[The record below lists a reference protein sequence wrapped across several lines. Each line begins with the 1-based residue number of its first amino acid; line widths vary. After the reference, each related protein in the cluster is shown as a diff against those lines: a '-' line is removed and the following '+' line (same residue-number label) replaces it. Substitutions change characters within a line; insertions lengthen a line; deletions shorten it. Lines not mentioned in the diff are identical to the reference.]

1 MYYNK
6 DSKVYSERY
15 LSSSGGFHDRS
26 YYLDQL
32 SALGCRWRNLKNLL
46 QFPKLY
52 FASGRV
58 LQVEVSSVLQ
68 EVAGKR
74 FSGRYKKILNQSH
87 YLIRPVRKLFDPPLL
102 KLDMKPFFG
111 RHFLYHH
118 GWAVKTPAS
127 LTDSIPIGAYLSSL
141 LSRRLA
147 L

>member
-15 LSSSGGFHDRS
+15 LSSSGGFCDRS
-26 YYLDQL
+26 YYLDQH
-32 SALGCRWRNLKNLL
+32 SALGCRWRHLKNLL

-74 FSGRYKKILNQSH
+74 FSGRCKKILYEPH
-87 YLIRPVRKLFDPPLL
+87 YLIRLVRKLFDPHLR
-102 KLDMKPFFG
+102 KLDIKPFF
-111 RHFLYHH
+111 RRYFLYY
-118 GWAVKTPAS
+118 ALNAKTAIS
-127 LTDSIPIGAYLSSL
+127 FTDSIPTRAYLSSFL
-141 LSRRLA
+141 VRRLA

>member
-15 LSSSGGFHDRS
+15 LSSSGGFCDRS
-26 YYLDQL
+26 YYLDQH
-32 SALGCRWRNLKNLL
+32 SALGCRWRHLKNLL

-74 FSGRYKKILNQSH
+74 FSGRCKKILYEPH
-87 YLIRPVRKLFDPPLL
+87 YLIRLVRKLFDPPFL

-111 RHFLYHH
+111 RHFLYH

>member
-15 LSSSGGFHDRS
+15 LSSSGGFCDRS
-26 YYLDQL
+26 YYLDQH
-32 SALGCRWRNLKNLL
+32 SALGCRWRHLKNLL

-74 FSGRYKKILNQSH
+74 FSGRCKKILYEPH
-87 YLIRPVRKLFDPPLL
+87 YLIRLVRKLFDPPLL

-111 RHFLYHH
+111 RHFLYH

>member
-26 YYLDQL
+26 YYLDQH
-32 SALGCRWRNLKNLL
+32 SALGCRWRNLKGLL